1 MTVTTATVF
10 TSHDVEVPFAD
21 RAKNAVYIAKKT
33 FSAGETYPADTGY
46 TFDTSAELSSVTA
59 AKATYV
65 TPDSTTANIVGEV
78 KSHATAAALIVGL
91 KNAASS
97 AGLAI
102 GTALT
107 NTSYILVEAWGPS
120 AR

>member
-1 MTVTTATVF
+1 MTATTAALF
-10 TSHDVEVPFAD
+10 NSHDVEVPFAD
-21 RAKNAVYIAKKT
+21 RAKNAFAVRTVT
-33 FSAGETYPADTGY
+33 FSASETYPAATGY
-46 TFDTSAELSSVTA
+46 NIDVSAELASVTN

-65 TPDSTTANIVGEV
+65 TPDSTTANIVAEV
-78 KSHATAAALIVGL
+78 KSHTSAAALIVGL

-97 AGLAI
+97 AGLAV

>member
-1 MTVTTATVF
+1 MTATPAAVF
-10 TSHDVEVPFAD
+10 NSHDVNIPFAD
-21 RAKNAVYIAKKT
+21 RAKNAYAVRTTT
-33 FSAGETYPADTGY
+33 FSASETYPAATGY
-46 TFDTSAELSSVTA
+46 NHDVSAELSSVTA

-65 TPDSTTANIVGEV
+65 CPDSTTANIIAEV
-78 KSHATAAALIVGL
+78 KSHASAAALIVGL
-91 KNAASS
+91 KNVASS

-107 NTSYILVEAWGPS
+107 NTAYILVEAWGPS

>member
-1 MTVTTATVF
+1 MTATTSETF
-10 TSHDVEVPFAD
+10 NSHDVEVPYAD
-21 RAKNAVYIAKKT
+21 RAKDAYAVRAVT
-33 FSAGETYPADTGY
+33 FTASETYPAATGY
-46 TFDTSAELSSVTA
+46 NIDLSDELSSITR

-78 KSHATAAALIVGL
+78 KSYTTAAALIVGL
-91 KNAASS
+91 KNAASA